1 MSFHDRI
8 FLLMKEVKIVYVN
21 DITAHCQKLEESS
34 VIAGIKHK
42 SILLI
47 PVCCLNHVIT
57 IILHFLKDILL
68 QYSNTCEGL
77 LGGAHNTRRM
87 DYIIYTQEGRTYNPL
102 ILFPFLQDVL
112 LFNHFLFLL
121 YSLNQVQMYFSSFTC
136 LIRLLILM

>member
-21 DITAHCQKLEESS
+21 DITAHRQKLEESS

-47 PVCCLNHVIT
+47 PVCCLNLVIT
-57 IILHFLKDILL
+57 INLHFLKDILL
-68 QYSNTCEGL
+68 QYSNTREGL
-77 LGGAHNTRRM
+77 LGFAHNIRKM
-87 DYIIYTQEGRTYNPL
+87 DYIIYTQEGRTCNPL
-102 ILFPFLQDVL
+102 ILFLQDVL

-121 YSLNQVQMYFSSFTC
+121 YPLNQVQIYFSSFTF
-136 LIRLLILM
+136 LIRLLISM

>member
-1 MSFHDRI
+1 M
-8 FLLMKEVKIVYVN
+8 LMKKGKIVYVN
-21 DITAHCQKLEESS
+21 DITAHRSKLEESS

-68 QYSNTCEGL
+68 QYSNTREGL

-87 DYIIYTQEGRTYNPL
+87 DYIIYT
-102 ILFPFLQDVL
+102 
-112 LFNHFLFLL
+112 
-121 YSLNQVQMYFSSFTC
+121 
-136 LIRLLILM
+136 